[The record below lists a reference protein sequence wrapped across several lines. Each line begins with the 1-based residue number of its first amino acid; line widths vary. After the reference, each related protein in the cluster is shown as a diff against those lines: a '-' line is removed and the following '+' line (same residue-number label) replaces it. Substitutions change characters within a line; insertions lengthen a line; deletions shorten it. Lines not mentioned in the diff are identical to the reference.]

1 MGPVKPFHVVLIKPS
16 HYDDEGYVI
25 QWERSAIPSNSLAA
39 LYGIAMDCARR
50 RVLGEHVHIQVD
62 VYDETNTRIPV
73 KKIIRN
79 IKKGGRG
86 VVALVGVQTNQFPRA
101 VDLGS
106 LFLSAD
112 IPVVIGGFHVSGCFS
127 MLPEVPADIQAAL
140 DKGLKLFA
148 GEAEGHLEE
157 VLRDAHRETL
167 KPVYNYLTDTPPLH
181 NTPVP
186 FLPVQIVKKTFRR
199 LASFDAGRGC
209 PFQCSFCTIINVQGR
224 KSRWRSAD
232 DIELLVRE
240 NLKQGIWRFFI
251 TDDDFARNKG
261 WEDILDRLIQLRE
274 GEGLPL
280 SLAIQVDTLCHKIPR
295 FIEKAV
301 RAGCYNIFI
310 GLETLNPDS
319 LAGAKKRQNKIWE
332 YRSMLQAWKNHGC
345 TTVAGYIIG
354 FPNDTPERIAQDIDI
369 IKRELPVDMLEFF
382 CWTPL
387 PGSEDHKNLY
397 LRGVAMDR
405 DMNNYDL
412 EHVTTGHPKMSRAE
426 WQQTYRMAWKQYY
439 TFDHFETLMRRAAA
453 KGQSVV
459 KVMFFLLCFYGSI
472 SFEGIHPLEGGA
484 FRRKVRSMRRPG
496 MPKESPFIFYSRRL
510 WEFFTKPIQWGL
522 LGWKLNQ
529 IRRRVENDSKKLE
542 YTDLALTPSTENS
555 DQELDLTNTY
565 AEYIPINGISK
576 PKTIKRPSLAIHTP
590 PS

>member
-1 MGPVKPFHVVLIKPS
+1 VVAVKNFTVVLIKPS
-16 HYDDEGYVI
+16 HYDDNGYVI
-25 QWERSAIPSNSLAA
+25 QWERSAIPSNSLGA
-39 LYGIAMDCARR
+39 LYAIAMDCARR
-50 RVLGEHVHIQVD
+50 RVIGDDVHILVD
-62 VYDETNTRIPV
+62 VYDETNTVIPV
-73 KKIIRN
+73 KKIIRK
-79 IKKGGRG
+79 IKKGSGG

-101 VDLGS
+101 VDLGTA
-106 LFLSAD
+106 FLPAD
-112 IPVVIGGFHVSGCFS
+112 IPVVIGGFHISGCFS
-127 MLPEVPADIQAAL
+127 MLPEVPTDIQAAL
-140 DKGLKLFA
+140 DKGLRLFA

-157 VLRDAHRETL
+157 VLRDAHLGTL
-167 KPVYNYLTDTPPLH
+167 KPVYNFLADNPPL
-181 NTPVP
+181 NETPVP
-186 FLPVQIVKKTFRR
+186 FLPARIVKKTFRR

-261 WEDILDRLIQLRE
+261 WEEILDRLIQLRE

-310 GLETLNPDS
+310 GLETLNPNS

-332 YRSMLQAWKNHGC
+332 YRSMLQAWKEHGC
-345 TTVAGYIIG
+345 TLVAGFIIG
-354 FPNDTPERIAQDIDI
+354 FPNDTPESIAKDIDI

-382 CWTPL
+382 CLTPL

-397 LRGVAMDR
+397 LRRVEMDP

-412 EHVTTGHPKMSRAE
+412 EHVTTNHPRMSRAE
-426 WQQTYRMAWKQYY
+426 WQQAYRMAWNQYY

-472 SFEGIHPLEGGA
+472 SLEGIHPLEGGV
-484 FRRKVRSMRRPG
+484 FRRKVRGMRRPG
-496 MPKESPFIFYSRRL
+496 MPKENPFIFYPRRL
-510 WEFFTKPIQWGL
+510 WEFLTKPIQWSL
-522 LGWKLNQ
+522 LAWKLNR
-529 IRRRVENDSKKLE
+529 IRRRVENDPNKRE

-555 DQELDLTNTY
+555 DQDLDLMNTY
-565 AEYIPINGISK
+565 AEYIPITGIGGR
-576 PKTIKRPSLAIHTP
+576 KTVKAPSLPVHTP
-590 PS
+590 SS